1 MRSQEKHIDFDLSTG
16 EDQDLNFNVTS
27 RLTTGGAQDE
37 AKLLSKKYA
46 GAPSQKKKIERS
58 WSDREN
64 LLRSLSRQQQMPETI
79 NSSWADFSRYIPTFS
94 FEVARIFL
102 SKNLPMSSAA
112 RQTKRVQSSVACDKP
127 VPVRSCKIQ

>member
-46 GAPSQKKKIERS
+46 GAPSQKKNREELVRS
-58 WSDREN
+58 GE
-64 LLRSLSRQQQMPETI
+64 
-79 NSSWADFSRYIPTFS
+79 SSQES
-94 FEVARIFL
+94 E
-102 SKNLPMSSAA
+102 SSAA
-112 RQTKRVQSSVACDKP
+112 DARDN
-127 VPVRSCKIQ
+127 